1 MSSCISDNVLRSVPA
16 RQRLRCGLALGGV
29 SGAQDLARGWFAE
42 GAVGRRA
49 SAARGEGRSAKL
61 HNDGARPF
69 SNSRIGRRAQNNM
82 RIVLGVLVY
91 KCLHPIQPR
100 RERSSW
106 LGRGRFHVA
115 PLCFCLCPCLAS
127 RLSQLFMASCARV
140 LRVFSTCD

>member
-16 RQRLRCGLALGGV
+16 RHRLRCGLALGGV
-29 SGAQDLARGWFAE
+29 RRAQDWRAVGLLRGAQGDARA
-42 GAVGRRA
+42 RRD
-49 SAARGEGRSAKL
+49 SAKL

-69 SNSRIGRRAQNNM
+69 SNSRIGRRAQNNL

-115 PLCFCLCPCLAS
+115 PLCFCFVFLFGFAFP
-127 RLSQLFMASCARV
+127 QLFMASCARV
-140 LRVFSTCD
+140 LRVFPMCD